1 MQPKMPAQDY
11 AKRAYKPGSVVGDNL
26 SRAYIAICLKHAT
39 RVQIGPILSTPI
51 CACSKWGLPSH
62 SIAGVLVVS
71 YTTVS
76 AFLLP
81 RMRQRESSFLRRF
94 PSGFPAWLLA
104 SILPC
109 GARTF
114 LMSYK
119 RPVAARLALQAFIV
133 AFPRVR
139 VLLSRARSH
148 KKLET
153 HIVLSSKVHVEIH
166 EDIKE

>member
-1 MQPKMPAQDY
+1 MRKLIQGVYAERVSKSAHEAAKMPAQDY

-39 RVQIGPILSTPI
+39 RVQIGPILGTPI

-133 AFPRVR
+133 A
-139 VLLSRARSH
+139 LSAYVFCFRAH
-148 KKLET
+148 DL
-153 HIVLSSKVHVEIH
+153 
-166 EDIKE
+166 IKN

>member
-1 MQPKMPAQDY
+1 MPAQDY

-39 RVQIGPILSTPI
+39 RVQIGPILGTPI

-133 AFPRVR
+133 A
-139 VLLSRARSH
+139 LSAYVFCFRAH
-148 KKLET
+148 AL
-153 HIVLSSKVHVEIH
+153 
-166 EDIKE
+166 IKN